1 MKDASE
7 STTTVH
13 VLGPG
18 ALGLLWAA
26 KLSFRQ
32 PICLLGRQEG
42 GSTLRFTLH
51 EGGLLCRMALPYL
64 PVSRLRPETGTLK
77 TVLVFTKSEDTLP
90 ALQGL
95 QPYLTPSAMIVL
107 FQNGIGSHLAV
118 AEAFPDCVVFAAV
131 TTEGANRRDPL
142 TVVHAG
148 RGVTRVGALFPERV
162 RAADLADCVALLKG
176 SDLKIEPVV
185 DIRKSLWT
193 KLAINCAINP
203 FTAILSCPNGQI
215 TVSDLFQSLWPALKA
230 ELVELLGLA
239 GYPVPA
245 NELEASVMDVVQ
257 RTADNRSSMLQ
268 DRLAGRRTEID
279 AINGFAWRTLAEKG
293 RPHAANR
300 QLWQMVKELSLERG
314 ESIV

>member
-1 MKDASE
+1 MKEATE
-7 STTTVH
+7 VITTVH

-26 KLSFRQ
+26 KLSSRQ
-32 PICLLGRQEG
+32 TIRLLGRQEG
-42 GSTLRFTLH
+42 ISTLRFTLH
-51 EGGLLCRMALPYL
+51 DGDLSYRMALPYH
-64 PVSRLRPETGTLK
+64 PVRRLGSETEAIN
-77 TVLVFTKSEDTLP
+77 TVLVFTKSDDTLP
-90 ALQGL
+90 ALLSL

-142 TVVHAG
+142 SVVHAG
-148 RGVTRVGALFPERV
+148 RGITRVGALFPERV
-162 RAADLADCVALLKG
+162 RAADLADCLALLKG

-203 FTAILSCPNGQI
+203 FTAILSCPNGEI
-215 TVSDLFQSLWPALKA
+215 TESYLFRSLWPTLKA

-257 RTADNRSSMLQ
+257 RTAHNRSSMLQ
-268 DRLAGRRTEID
+268 DSLAGRRTEID

-293 RPHAANR
+293 RPHAANL
-300 QLWQMVKELSLERG
+300 QLWQMVKELNLDL
-314 ESIV
+314 V